1 MPDRSKHKV
10 PNHLQTSLEEA
21 VVSSGPP
28 PPEIGLVACAP
39 NSLQN
44 GNFCEL
50 LLGRPGRQAGEEFT
64 DKIRALKARHSSHAG
79 KIDDRDSC
87 TASQT
92 HRGFSRAPH
101 GRETEDL

>member
-21 VVSSGPP
+21 VVSG
-28 PPEIGLVACAP
+28 
-39 NSLQN
+39 
-44 GNFCEL
+44 
-50 LLGRPGRQAGEEFT
+50 PGRQAGEEFT
-64 DKIRALKARHSSHAG
+64 DKIRALKARYSSHAG